1 MNTLNYILDH
11 YQRMDMQKNAGGRA
25 VLTALVH
32 TLTKEELQTL
42 RKKIKRNVLNWHVST
57 ELCKE
62 VTKVLNKKYPHRN
75 GDISTVL
82 KQFSDKKS
90 GKVTEAR
97 VELRDRYSKQSFQMQ
112 RKILKAMLAASKQDR
127 IWAYKQLEKAWDD
140 YFFEDV
146 KKLWEQHREEACIAV
161 VSKHF
166 PTDYVYDNL
175 PWLDKNDNYFYL
187 CVKLVHHPSFKI
199 DARRF
204 INTSHT
210 WWWPDLAYL
219 HIMAKSKSK
228 VEPGVAT
235 KVLYKYMA
243 FYIQNTTLP
252 PRAPFQYDLSDQ
264 IHDKT
269 LSTRYFEFV
278 SFTLWCMG
286 ELGLVE
292 ELLAYEAWD
301 NKIKS
306 LFFKHIWEG
315 LIISVEPENTS
326 RHSWDYEDLQGMWDL
341 FRYTIVECLPEEYQQ
356 LIKVKFKASVDPE
369 SRLIPNQQEA
379 PIAIPTGQDS
389 DPMRQ
394 TEVLNKLIAEF
405 NLEELPFK

>member
-1 MNTLNYILDH
+1 MDTLNYILDH

-25 VLTALVH
+25 VLKALVH

-42 RKKIKRNVLNWHVST
+42 QKKIKRNASSWHVGT
-57 ELCKE
+57 ELYRE
-62 VTKVLNKKYPHRN
+62 VSKVLNKKYPHRN
-75 GDISTVL
+75 GNISTVL
-82 KQFSDKKS
+82 KQFADKKS
-90 GKVTEAR
+90 GKVAEAR

-112 RKILKAMLAASKQDR
+112 RNILKAMLAASKQDR
-127 IWAYKQLEKAWDD
+127 IWAYKQLKNAWDD

-210 WWWPDLAYL
+210 WWWPELAYL

-228 VEPGVAT
+228 VEPGLAT

-243 FYIQNTTLP
+243 FHIQNTSLP
-252 PRAPFQYDLSDQ
+252 PRDSFHYDLSDQ

-269 LSTRYFEFV
+269 LSTKYFDFV

-286 ELGLVE
+286 ELGLTE

-306 LFFKHIWEG
+306 LFFKHIRDG
-315 LIISVEPENTS
+315 LTISVEPEITS
-326 RHSWDYEDLQGMWDL
+326 RYSWDYENLQGTWDL
-341 FRYTIVECLPEEYQQ
+341 FRYTIVECLPEEFRQ
-356 LIKVKFKASVDPE
+356 LVKTNFKVSVDPE
-369 SRLIPNQQEA
+369 ARHIQNRQEA
-379 PIAIPTGQDS
+379 PLVFPTGQDS